1 MRRIENY
8 EITFF
13 FNKDSK
19 LFRVSECIR
28 TLIFIYYAFH
38 DRAFSYFL
46 WNRKSMQE
54 IKDSFHV
61 IFIFLLENCIH
72 INFSIHTKY
81 VQKRIRLEISIVII
95 VPRKREQ
102 VTGRGMDLEGV
113 LKLLV
118 KDASFNNFRK
128 LWWAMGQFHPPS
140 RWGCYLL
147 CRRKFI
153 FLWS

>member
-1 MRRIENY
+1 
-8 EITFF
+8 
-13 FNKDSK
+13 
-19 LFRVSECIR
+19 
-28 TLIFIYYAFH
+28 
-38 DRAFSYFL
+38 
-46 WNRKSMQE
+46 MQE

-61 IFIFLLENCIH
+61 IFIFFLENCIH

-128 LWWAMGQFHPPS
+128 L
-140 RWGCYLL
+140 
-147 CRRKFI
+147 
-153 FLWS
+153 